1 MFGFEPA
8 SRFALILRRWR
19 NRMGI
24 AAPRV
29 AIRTELPWHWRA
41 LSVVFLAGGSLALAG
56 WIYDAGLRFAGF
68 HSESSAQEVA
78 DLRGRVQQLSDELE
92 QASKIANSS
101 DSRLK
106 IESTAQDRLA
116 AQIKS
121 LEEENT
127 RLKADLAMFE
137 NLAGSEDGPPGLEI
151 SRLQIIPEGERGA
164 YRFRLLI
171 AQKGSVKDREFKG
184 RLQLAVTLL
193 QGAQTAIIE
202 LPGKGEVNPA
212 QYSTIVRRFGRMEGV
227 FRIPEAAS
235 IQRVEARLMEG
246 QVIKATSVLPLP

>member
-1 MFGFEPA
+1 M
-8 SRFALILRRWR
+8 SRVALILRRWR
-19 NRMGI
+19 NRIGI
-24 AAPRV
+24 SAPRV

-41 LSVVFLAGGSLALAG
+41 LSVMVLAGCSLALAG

-68 HSESSAQEVA
+68 HIELSAQEVA
-78 DLRGRVQQLSDELE
+78 ELRGRIQQLSGELE

-116 AQIKS
+116 TQIKS

-137 NLAGSEDGPPGLEI
+137 NLAGNEDGPPHLEI
-151 SRLQIIPEGERGA
+151 SRLQVIPEAEQGQ

-171 AQKGSVKDREFKG
+171 AQKGDVKDREFKG
-184 RLQLAVTLL
+184 RLQLVVTLL
-193 QGAQTAIIE
+193 QGTRTAIIE
-202 LPGKGEVNPA
+202 LPGKVEANPA
-212 QYSTIVRRFGRMEGV
+212 QYVVAVRRFGRIEGV
-227 FRIPEAAS
+227 FRVPELAH
-235 IQRVEARLMEG
+235 IQRVEARLIEG
-246 QVIKATSVLPLP
+246 QAVRATSVLPFL